1 MACVL
6 EAGDGVVAFERVA
19 QRVDAL
25 GGVGVASVRAWTH
38 AAEQILG
45 QAAKAVHARR

>member
-19 QRVDAL
+19 QRVDAQS
-25 GGVGVASVRAWTH
+25 GVGAAASYD
-38 AAEQILG
+38 AAKHVVG
-45 QAAKAVHARR
+45 QAAKAVHAHR